1 MPSFK
6 MPSFS
11 FGGKAKVKKPK
22 IDGSLNGSLSGSG
35 PDIKVKGPKVKA
47 PKGDVD
53 VDLSLGGGA
62 DIDVKGPKVDVD
74 LPKADVDLKVGG
86 DVDIKGPKVKAD
98 IDVPK
103 ADIDVDA
110 DIDAKGPDF
119 SMPSFKMP
127 SFSFGGKAKVKKP
140 KIDGSLSGSLSG
152 SGPDIKVKGPKVKAP
167 KGDVDVDLSLG

>member
-22 IDGSLNGSLSGSG
+22 IDGSLSGSLSGSG

-86 DVDIKGPKVKAD
+86 DVDIKGPKVKVCFHFLAGNKTRA
-98 IDVPK
+98 IP
-103 ADIDVDA
+103 AA
-110 DIDAKGPDF
+110 FGPILDE
-119 SMPSFKMP
+119 SYRVAQSFILYSTNP
-127 SFSFGGKAKVKKP
+127 
-140 KIDGSLSGSLSG
+140 
-152 SGPDIKVKGPKVKAP
+152 
-167 KGDVDVDLSLG
+167 